1 MRKKLSVAKA
11 SSAAL
16 KAGAPYCE
24 VKKRKCF
31 GLCGRSSAHDDEAE
45 AKAQAIVKRNMYDR
59 GSFQNLSEIVFP
71 LSSRPHTS
79 YKPNPKS
86 E

>member
-1 MRKKLSVAKA
+1 MRKKLSEAKA

-16 KAGAPYCE
+16 KAGTPYC
-24 VKKRKCF
+24 
-31 GLCGRSSAHDDEAE
+31 EAE
-45 AKAQAIVKRNMYDR
+45 AKAQAIAKRNMYDR
-59 GSFQNLSEIVFP
+59 GSFQNVSEIVFP

-79 YKPNPKS
+79 CKHTPKPKS